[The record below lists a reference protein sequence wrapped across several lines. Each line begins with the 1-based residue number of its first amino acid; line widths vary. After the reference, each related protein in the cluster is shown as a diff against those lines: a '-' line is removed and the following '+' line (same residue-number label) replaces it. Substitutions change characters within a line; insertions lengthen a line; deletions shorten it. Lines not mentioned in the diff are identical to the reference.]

1 MKGII
6 LAGGRGSRLYPIT
19 RAISKQL
26 LPVYDKPLVYYPIT
40 TLMLAGIREIL
51 IISSPEALPQY
62 RALLGSGEDWGIS
75 FSYAEQAEPRGL
87 AEAFL
92 IGEDFIGEGPCA
104 LALGDNVFYG
114 AGLTG
119 QLAEAG
125 RIGRGASV
133 FACQVNNP
141 SEYGIVTFD
150 TKGRP
155 VSIEEKPPVPSSN
168 WAVTGLYFYGPGV
181 AEVARSVQPSP
192 RGELEIT
199 SVNAHYLERGELTV
213 QRLQRGTAWLDAG
226 TFDGLLQ
233 TSLFVQT
240 LEKRQGLKIACPEE
254 VAWRLGY
261 IDAARLERLADRYAN
276 EYGAYL
282 RGLLKG

>member
-26 LPVYDKPLVYYPIT
+26 LPVYDKPLVYHPVT
-40 TLMLAGIREIL
+40 TLMLAGIRDIL

-62 RALLGSGEDWGIS
+62 RALLGNGSEWGLS
-75 FSYAEQAEPRGL
+75 FSYAEQAEPRGI

-92 IGEDFIGEGPCA
+92 IGEDFIGGESCA

-119 QLAEAG
+119 QLTEAG
-125 RIGRGASV
+125 RTARGASV
-133 FACQVNNP
+133 FACKVKNP
-141 SEYGIVTFD
+141 SDYGIVSFD
-150 TKGRP
+150 LENKP
-155 VSIEEKPPVPSSN
+155 ISIEEKPTAPLSD

-181 AEVARSVQPSP
+181 VEVARAVRPSP

-199 SVNAHYLERGELTV
+199 SINSHYLTQGELTV
-213 QRLQRGTAWLDAG
+213 HRLQRGTAWLDAG

-261 IDAARLERLADRYAN
+261 IDSVQLEALAKRYSN
-276 EYGAYL
+276 EYGHYL
-282 RGLLKG
+282 RTLLAN

>member
-6 LAGGRGSRLYPIT
+6 LAGGRGTRLHPIT
-19 RAISKQL
+19 RAVSKQL
-26 LPVYDKPLVYYPIT
+26 LPVYDKPLVYHPIT

-51 IISSPEALPQY
+51 VISTPEALPQY
-62 RALLGSGEDWGIS
+62 RALLGSGADWGLA
-75 FSYAEQAEPRGL
+75 FQYAEQDEPRGL

-92 IGEDFIGEGPCA
+92 IGEDFIADAPCA

-125 RIGRGASV
+125 RLTKGATV
-133 FACQVNNP
+133 FACQVKNP
-141 SEYGIVTFD
+141 SDYGIVEFD
-150 TKGRP
+150 AQGRP
-155 VSIEEKPPVPSSN
+155 VSIEEKPAAPKSH
-168 WAVTGLYFYGPGV
+168 WAVTGLYFYEAGV
-181 AEVARSVQPSP
+181 AEVARSVTPSA

-199 SVNAHYLERGELTV
+199 SVNAHYLAAGQLNV
-213 QRLQRGTAWLDAG
+213 IRLQRGTAWLDAG
-226 TFDGLLQ
+226 TFDSLLQ

-240 LEKRQGLKIACPEE
+240 LEQRQGLKIACPEE
-254 VAWRLGY
+254 VAWRLGH
-261 IDAARLERLADRYAN
+261 IDDAALERLAAGYGN

-282 RGLLKG
+282 RGLLRG

>member
-26 LPVYDKPLVYYPIT
+26 LPVYDKPLVYHPVT
-40 TLMLAGIREIL
+40 TLMLAGIRDIL

-62 RALLGSGEDWGIS
+62 RALLGNGSEWGLS
-75 FSYAEQAEPRGL
+75 FSYAEQAKPRGI

-92 IGEDFIGEGPCA
+92 IGEDFIGGESCA

-119 QLAEAG
+119 QLTEAG
-125 RIGRGASV
+125 RTARGASV
-133 FACQVNNP
+133 FACKVKNP
-141 SEYGIVTFD
+141 SDYGIVSFD
-150 TKGRP
+150 LENKP
-155 VSIEEKPPVPSSN
+155 ISIEEKPTAPLSD

-181 AEVARSVQPSP
+181 VDVARAVQPSP

-199 SVNAHYLERGELTV
+199 SINSHYLTQGELTV
-213 QRLQRGTAWLDAG
+213 HRLQRGTAWLDAG

-261 IDAARLERLADRYAN
+261 IDSAQLEALAKRYSN
-276 EYGAYL
+276 EYGHYL
-282 RGLLKG
+282 RTLLAN

>member
-6 LAGGRGSRLYPIT
+6 LAGGRGTRLHPIT
-19 RAISKQL
+19 RAVSKQL
-26 LPVYDKPLVYYPIT
+26 LPVYDKPLVYHPIT

-51 IISSPEALPQY
+51 VISTPEALPQY
-62 RALLGSGEDWGIS
+62 RALLGSGADWGLT
-75 FSYAEQAEPRGL
+75 FQYAEQDEPRGL

-92 IGEDFIGEGPCA
+92 IGEDFIGDSPCA

-125 RIGRGASV
+125 RLTKGAMV
-133 FACQVNNP
+133 FACQVKNP
-141 SEYGIVTFD
+141 SDYGIVEFD
-150 TKGRP
+150 AQGRP
-155 VSIEEKPPVPSSN
+155 VSIEEKPIAPKSH
-168 WAVTGLYFYGPGV
+168 WAVTGLYFYEAGV
-181 AEVARSVQPSP
+181 AEVARSVTPSA

-199 SVNAHYLERGELTV
+199 SVNAHYLAAGQLNV
-213 QRLQRGTAWLDAG
+213 NRLQRGTAWLDAG
-226 TFDGLLQ
+226 TFDSLLQ

-240 LEKRQGLKIACPEE
+240 LEQRQGLKIACPEE
-254 VAWRLGY
+254 VAWRLGH
-261 IDAARLERLADRYAN
+261 IDDAALERLAAGYGN

-282 RGLLKG
+282 RGLLRG

>member
-26 LPVYDKPLVYYPIT
+26 LPVYDKPLVYHPVT
-40 TLMLAGIREIL
+40 TLMLAGIRDIL

-62 RALLGSGEDWGIS
+62 RALLGNGSEWGLS
-75 FSYAEQAEPRGL
+75 FSYAEQAEPRGI

-92 IGEDFIGEGPCA
+92 IGEDFIGGESCA

-119 QLAEAG
+119 QLTEAG
-125 RIGRGASV
+125 RTGRGASV
-133 FACQVNNP
+133 FACKVKNP
-141 SEYGIVTFD
+141 SDYGIVSFD
-150 TKGRP
+150 LENKP
-155 VSIEEKPPVPSSN
+155 ISIEEKPAAPSSD

-181 AEVARSVQPSP
+181 VEVARAVRPSP

-199 SVNAHYLERGELTV
+199 SINSHYLTQGELTV
-213 QRLQRGTAWLDAG
+213 HRLQRGTAWLDAG

-261 IDAARLERLADRYAN
+261 IDSAQLEALAKRYSN
-276 EYGAYL
+276 EYGHYL
-282 RGLLKG
+282 RTLLAN

>member
-62 RALLGSGEDWGIS
+62 RALLGSGEDWGVS

-92 IGEDFIGEGPCA
+92 IGEAFIGEGPSA

-133 FACQVNNP
+133 FACQVDNP
-141 SEYGIVTFD
+141 SEYGIVSFD
-150 TKGRP
+150 EAGRP
-155 VSIEEKPPVPSSN
+155 VSIEEKPAASDSN

-181 AEVARSVQPSP
+181 ADVARSVQPSP

-199 SVNAHYLERGELTV
+199 SVNTHYLGKGELTV
-213 QRLQRGTAWLDAG
+213 HRLQRGTAWLDAG

-261 IDAARLERLADRYAN
+261 IDAARLERLAGGYTN